1 MVQVWQL
8 ALIAHEVR
16 MLYKEGVVI
25 DVSGISGGS
34 VLMQEEAFDKMFP
47 VGWTERNAGTAVL
60 RSFNYDGI
68 EFLAVMHPKE
78 KEAADGLG
86 ST

>member
-1 MVQVWQL
+1 MAEVWQL
-8 ALIAHEVR
+8 ASIAHEVR

-25 DVSGISGGS
+25 DVSGINGGS

-47 VGWTERNAGTAVL
+47 IGWTEKNTGTAVL

-68 EFLAVMHPKE
+68 EFLAVRHN
-78 KEAADGLG
+78 DGLG
-86 ST
+86 RT

>member
-1 MVQVWQL
+1 MAEVWQL
-8 ALIAHEVR
+8 ASIAHEVR

-34 VLMQEEAFDKMFP
+34 VLMQKEAFDKMFP
-47 VGWTERNAGTAVL
+47 IGWTEKNTGTAVL

-68 EFLAVMHPKE
+68 EFLSVRHPNDKE
-78 KEAADGLG
+78 VD
-86 ST
+86 

>member
-25 DVSGISGGS
+25 DVSGTCGGS

-47 VGWTERNAGTAVL
+47 VGWTEINMGTSVL
-60 RSFNYDGI
+60 RSFKYDGV
-68 EFLAVMHPKE
+68 EFLCIRRPKD
-78 KEAADGLG
+78 KEVDDGLG
-86 ST
+86 RT

>member
-1 MVQVWQL
+1 MAEVWQL
-8 ALIAHEVR
+8 ASIAHEVR

-47 VGWTERNAGTAVL
+47 IGWTEKNTGTAVL

-68 EFLAVMHPKE
+68 EFLSVRYPKD
-78 KEAADGLG
+78 KEVD
-86 ST
+86 